1 MALTEKITCDQCGIV
16 KGPAN
21 HWLLWYKVSFGI
33 FIGPWDEDYVKNGH
47 LCGERCAGVMLS
59 KAVEDWGRGN
69 GEA

>member
-21 HWLLWYKVSFGI
+21 HWITYGRYPRLNFSAWR
-33 FIGPWDEDYVKNGH
+33 DDYAERGL
-47 LCGERCAGVMLS
+47 LCGESCAGKMLS
-59 KAVEDWGRGN
+59 KSIEEWGKRD

>member
-21 HWLLWYKVSFGI
+21 HWILWSNPLGFEPW
-33 FIGPWDEDYVKNGH
+33 GPEYVNLGH
-47 LCGERCAGVMLS
+47 LCGESCAGKMLS
-59 KAVEDWGRGN
+59 KSIEEWGKRD